1 MFIFTINITVQY
13 YYYSF
18 YELFNTSVFLIQ

>member
-13 YYYSF
+13 YYYNF

>member
-13 YYYSF
+13 YYYKF